1 MKQPELGR
9 KLAGYRN
16 EKGLTQEQLAERTGI
31 NIRTI
36 QRIESGEVTPRT
48 YTLNIIL
55 EILGKDPEDLKDE
68 NESFVIERPEILKTA
83 VTAGIIL
90 AITIS
95 FNVALVILR
104 DIFGIRQV
112 IHLNAIIFILNIVL
126 IFFFNRG
133 MIYLGKELNNSFLF
147 ITGITGIL
155 LTAFCDIFQIVRLYA
170 PGGTVIMLA
179 KTFIVINGINGIFY
193 GVGLLF
199 LKRYL
204 HDLALFTGI
213 MMICISTIDL
223 IPVDFIQFIIAV
235 LSVPCLLLQALILYR
250 LQTQRPNAFAFS

>member
-1 MKQPELGR
+1 M
-9 KLAGYRN
+9 
-16 EKGLTQEQLAERTGI
+16 TGI

-55 EILGKDPEDLKDE
+55 EILGKVPEDLKDE
-68 NESFVIERPEILKTA
+68 NEPLVIEKQGIVKTA
-83 VTAGIIL
+83 WTAGIIL
-90 AITIS
+90 ATAVSINI
-95 FNVALVILR
+95 VLVILR
-104 DIFGIRQV
+104 DIFGFRQV
-112 IHLNAIIFILNIVL
+112 IHMNALIYMLSIVL

-133 MIYLGKELNNSFLF
+133 LIHIGKILNNSL
-147 ITGITGIL
+147 IAVTGIAGII
-155 LTAFCDIFQIVRLYA
+155 LTVFVNIFQIARLYD
-170 PGGTVIMLA
+170 PNPYIIMLA
-179 KTFIVINGINGIFY
+179 KVSIVLVGLNGIFY

-213 MMICISTIDL
+213 MMICISAIVM
-223 IPVDFIQFIIAV
+223 IPIDFIQFIVVV

-250 LQTQRPNAFAFS
+250 LQTQKTNAFAFS